1 MTRKRTLI
9 PAPLAVLAVLAIILI
24 GGCSI
29 FPLGNPFV
37 GTWETE
43 NPFNETV
50 VTTRFTSD
58 MTFTERWTDLDGVE
72 QTDTG
77 TYEYDDEIVTLSY
90 DDGESYDYFY
100 EFKQDGDT
108 MVLTLT
114 EGLSLSLSYTRVE

>member
-1 MTRKRTLI
+1 MTLKRSLI
-9 PAPLAVLAVLAIILI
+9 PATLTALAIVLI
-24 GGCSI
+24 GGCAI

-50 VTTRFTSD
+50 VTTRFSSD
-58 MTFTERWTDLDGVE
+58 MIFTERWTDLNGVE

-77 TYEYDDEIVTLSY
+77 TYEYDDEILTLDY
-90 DDGESYDYFY
+90 DDGDSYDYFY